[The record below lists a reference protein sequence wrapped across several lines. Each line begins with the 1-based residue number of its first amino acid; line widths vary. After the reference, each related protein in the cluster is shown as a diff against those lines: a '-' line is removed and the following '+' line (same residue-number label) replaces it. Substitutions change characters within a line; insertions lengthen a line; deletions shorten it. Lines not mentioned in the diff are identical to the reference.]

1 MENGDDSAD
10 HRVEHVQHRAL
21 PEITGS
27 NACVTPLSLPLG
39 QSPSSLAKGV
49 TTTPHS
55 TKGRHSAKARPH
67 SHYHSSLSLGQRP
80 LSLSLPLPLL
90 TRHSAKGRPSLS
102 LPLLTLTRP
111 KAVRHSHYHSSLVTR
126 PKVARHSAKG
136 RPSLGQRPPV
146 TRPKVARH
154 STKGARHSTAAVT
167 EFFLLRSLE
176 K

>member
-111 KAVRHSHYHSSLVTR
+111 KAVTR
-126 PKVARHSAKG
+126 PKAARHSAKG